1 MSRER
6 ATRRSPPPTRVAV
19 RATTAL
25 VACLA
30 TIATALASSA
40 QDAIP
45 TVSVGIDTVPSQLIE
60 LSKLSDAE
68 PGTGVTRLIFT
79 EKDVAGREYVK
90 SLMSDAGLVIREDAM
105 GNIFGRWVGSEPDL
119 PAVGSGSHAD
129 AIPQSGLYDGCLGVI
144 GPIEAIAA
152 LKRAGFKPK
161 RSIEALMFTSE
172 EPTRFGISC
181 VGIII
186 YRGAYFGLYDT
197 SKAAINQ
204 YGFWGKFFLGY
215 AVTTVAGLA
224 ELKSII
230 LDDLLHR
237 LPPASVPRSMR
248 RSSARARS

>member
-19 RATTAL
+19 RTTTTL

-105 GNIFGRWVGSEPDL
+105 GNIFGRWVGSSPTS
-119 PAVGSGSHAD
+119 PRSGAGRTRTPS
-129 AIPQSGLYDGCLGVI
+129 P
-144 GPIEAIAA
+144 
-152 LKRAGFKPK
+152 RAGC
-161 RSIEALMFTSE
+161 T
-172 EPTRFGISC
+172 T
-181 VGIII
+181 
-186 YRGAYFGLYDT
+186 GAW
-197 SKAAINQ
+197 A
-204 YGFWGKFFLGY
+204 
-215 AVTTVAGLA
+215 
-224 ELKSII
+224 
-230 LDDLLHR
+230 
-237 LPPASVPRSMR
+237 
-248 RSSARARS
+248 